1 VFVKEVKC
9 AKMGFKKSSQ
19 DYRCGVLNKAS
30 PLESQWLKKT
40 SQNYFDE
47 KGEQLLKHE

>member
-1 VFVKEVKC
+1 MFVKEVKC

-30 PLESQWLKKT
+30 PLESQWLKKLHKIT
-40 SQNYFDE
+40 LMKKANSY
-47 KGEQLLKHE
+47 